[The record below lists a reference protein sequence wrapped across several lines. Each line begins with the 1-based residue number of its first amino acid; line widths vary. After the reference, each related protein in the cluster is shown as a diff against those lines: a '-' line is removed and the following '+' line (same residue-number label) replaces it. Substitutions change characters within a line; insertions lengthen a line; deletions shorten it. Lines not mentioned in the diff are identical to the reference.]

1 MLPRWI
7 PPMLPRW
14 IPPRYHSPLPV
25 ANRDRHRSNSPQHR
39 TIGVETRGRHRREQ
53 GWGGG
58 TAPATPHFRHPF
70 RPLHLLLTPPF
81 AHSTFCPP
89 FATFTFPLSFCSL
102 HPFPFAPFR
111 SPFASPVDTR
121 GYPGIPGDTT
131 TTTQSM
137 SAVRSQHHVRQV
149 LHTCTSNLTLHWQC
163 VCRTSN
169 APHSTRKVLTELAMS
184 HRGHSRVRHPL
195 DIQAPFPPVG
205 GTAPV
210 CDWCVT
216 GV

>member
-1 MLPRWI
+1 
-7 PPMLPRW
+7 MLPRW

-58 TAPATPHFRHPF
+58 TAPATPHFRHPSPSPHF
-70 RPLHLLLTPPF
+70 RHPFRSLHLLPPLLPPSPFPFPLSFYPLSLSPFLLLTPPF
-81 AHSTFCPP
+81 PFCPLSL
-89 FATFTFPLSFCSL
+89 PLCI
-102 HPFPFAPFR
+102 
-111 SPFASPVDTR
+111 TC